1 MTSFRYLRIFIR
13 LFAGV
18 FFFLFTLNLSA
29 QSKRD
34 LTKDSPFLPPGYRQ
48 HLEKKNKKPPP
59 PPKAPPKLRQNLE
72 LRGYFRLGGV
82 WRFSV
87 FDKRTNKSQW
97 IILND
102 RDRNDGIYVTEFDY
116 ENGSVQIEQDGH
128 KESISISSPSG
139 NSLPIA
145 HLKAAAIRKPVT
157 KPATPTPKKP
167 TTAKPPVVRQRIVTP
182 R

>member
-1 MTSFRYLRIFIR
+1 MTSLRYLRIFIR

-18 FFFLFTLNLSA
+18 FFFIFTLNLSA

-102 RDRNDGIYVTEFDY
+102 RDRNDGIY
-116 ENGSVQIEQDGH
+116 
-128 KESISISSPSG
+128 
-139 NSLPIA
+139 SLNLITRMVA
-145 HLKAAAIRKPVT
+145 YRLSKMVT
-157 KPATPTPKKP
+157 KNPYPY
-167 TTAKPPVVRQRIVTP
+167 PVHLGTHCPSPI
-182 R
+182 

>member
-1 MTSFRYLRIFIR
+1 MTSLRYLRDFIR

-87 FDKRTNKSQW
+87 FDNFG
-97 IILND
+97 D
-102 RDRNDGIYVTEFDY
+102 DGVKHRIGLAPFW
-116 ENGSVQIEQDGH
+116 
-128 KESISISSPSG
+128 
-139 NSLPIA
+139 
-145 HLKAAAIRKPVT
+145 
-157 KPATPTPKKP
+157 
-167 TTAKPPVVRQRIVTP
+167 VRCWFQL
-182 R
+182 